1 MKADMILSHS
11 METEIGYAKSKYSG
25 NDYTF
30 SWFKIVL
37 RWRAI
42 VEIIIAKLKNPDIVL
57 ETILIFSS

>member
-1 MKADMILSHS
+1 MILSHS

-57 ETILIFSS
+57 ETILIFSP